1 MPKIWSKI
9 KIGLKFAKQKK
20 MIKLCSEEKKFV
32 LNFCHKTKNDN

>member
-20 MIKLCSEEKKFV
+20 NDKVMFRRKKVCVEF
-32 LNFCHKTKNDN
+32 LPPDKK